1 MSDAQ
6 HDHSDAP
13 HEGPIKTPKQLVVA
27 VVLAFVVPIAVIVLL
42 VSFVAAERKSGAGSN
57 LESAQEVAARIRP
70 VAQVEVKDASDLSS
84 MKSGEQVFT
93 AVCSSCHASGALGAP
108 KFGDAAAWGPRIK
121 DGYETLLNAALHGKG
136 AMPPQGGGD
145 YSDLE
150 IARAVVYMADKGG
163 AHFDEPKA
171 APAAQET
178 ATAASGAAS
187 GGEAAAAAATQAM
200 QAVAAATAA
209 APKAEGGAGAAP
221 ALYTQVCSAC
231 HAAGV
236 AGAPKFG
243 NTADWAARVPLGID
257 ELTKIAIQGKGAMPP
272 KGGSS
277 ASDAEIK
284 QVVTYMVDA
293 VK

>member
-150 IARAVVYMADKGG
+150 IARAVVYMAYKGG

-243 NTADWAARVPLGID
+243 NKADWAARVPLGID

>member
-6 HDHSDAP
+6 PDHSDAP

-57 LESAQEVAARIRP
+57 VESAQEVAARIRP

-84 MKSGEQVFT
+84 MKSGEQVFA

-121 DGYETLLNAALHGKG
+121 DGYDTLLNAALHGKG

-150 IARAVVYMADKGG
+150 IARAVVYMANQGG

-171 APAAQET
+171 APAPQQT
-178 ATAASGAAS
+178 ATPASGAAG
-187 GGEAAAAAATQAM
+187 GGEAAAAAQAM

-209 APKAEGGAGAAP
+209 APKAAEGGGAPP
-221 ALYTQVCSAC
+221 ALYAQVCSAC

-243 NTADWAARVPLGID
+243 NKADWAARVPLGID

>member
-150 IARAVVYMADKGG
+150 IARAVVYRADKGG

-243 NTADWAARVPLGID
+243 NKADWAARVPLGID